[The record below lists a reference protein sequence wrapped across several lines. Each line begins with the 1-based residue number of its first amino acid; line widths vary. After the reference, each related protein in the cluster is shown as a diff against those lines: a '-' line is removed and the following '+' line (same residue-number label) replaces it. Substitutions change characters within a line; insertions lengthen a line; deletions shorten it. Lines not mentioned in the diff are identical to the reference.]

1 MSLCGSRLLTSVTVC
16 MIFIMV
22 SNGQFP
28 MECMD
33 AESLQTRECCPN
45 NCGDRRGTC
54 VNINV
59 PVPTEFDNSTVRDNW
74 PYYFTNLCRCNGNY
88 AGFDCSRCKYGYY
101 GDDCSQKMVLPRRQI
116 SDLNTTEWQDYINI
130 LKASKTYNSGYF
142 VFLEEPN
149 AAGVD
154 LTTLNKAT
162 NVKLYDL
169 FIWQHHY
176 AAKDNE
182 LDIDYAH
189 ESTGFP
195 TWHRQYLLWLEWELQ
210 YMMKE
215 SQPDNYHTFRLHYW
229 DWRKNK
235 QTNANSPFK
244 SNRLGVTMNTGGRP
258 RVQGDLVTDNDWQT
272 RCWRLEPGS
281 ICDPNEN
288 TGPLQ
293 RCPFTGD
300 PCSINNPHWPSD
312 AQVYTAVTRSPYD
325 DGSYNK
331 SSKTGFRNYMEG
343 FDVLNDDNAG
353 RQSCS
358 ENQLCICN
366 TGGPQCEG
374 SQASGPIARLL
385 HNSIHIILGIGHFE
399 HRLQPEEKGVMA
411 DVAAASSDPIFINH
425 HAMVDCI
432 LEKWLQ
438 RNPNAQYPQ
447 NNQIHEGHKADDY
460 TVPFFPLVKHR
471 EMFMTADNFGYSCDL
486 EVDEPS
492 PPNNRPSAAIKPRP
506 ALWLLICVVF
516 GVGILFI

>member
-182 LDIDYAH
+182 C
-189 ESTGFP
+189 
-195 TWHRQYLLWLEWELQ
+195 
-210 YMMKE
+210 K
-215 SQPDNYHTFRLHYW
+215 
-229 DWRKNK
+229 
-235 QTNANSPFK
+235 
-244 SNRLGVTMNTGGRP
+244 
-258 RVQGDLVTDNDWQT
+258 
-272 RCWRLEPGS
+272 
-281 ICDPNEN
+281 
-288 TGPLQ
+288 
-293 RCPFTGD
+293 
-300 PCSINNPHWPSD
+300 PSLI
-312 AQVYTAVTRSPYD
+312 
-325 DGSYNK
+325 
-331 SSKTGFRNYMEG
+331 SK
-343 FDVLNDDNAG
+343 
-353 RQSCS
+353 
-358 ENQLCICN
+358 I
-366 TGGPQCEG
+366 
-374 SQASGPIARLL
+374 
-385 HNSIHIILGIGHFE
+385 
-399 HRLQPEEKGVMA
+399 
-411 DVAAASSDPIFINH
+411 
-425 HAMVDCI
+425 
-432 LEKWLQ
+432 
-438 RNPNAQYPQ
+438 
-447 NNQIHEGHKADDY
+447 
-460 TVPFFPLVKHR
+460 
-471 EMFMTADNFGYSCDL
+471 
-486 EVDEPS
+486 
-492 PPNNRPSAAIKPRP
+492 
-506 ALWLLICVVF
+506 LLIV
-516 GVGILFI
+516 